1 MSLAIYAAPVNND
14 SNNDFNT
21 EYSSIPSSNQNSNR
35 KKNTNN
41 RTQKRYSKQ
50 DYNSDKV
57 NSVLDAIHNT
67 NSQMMDHSSLGD
79 FKPLEPPVSV
89 GVENTKI
96 NNPTSVN
103 DDDDIDLHALKSNY
117 MNEQAANQ
125 YYRQFIPNFKSSGDG
140 SSGMHGCSGMA
151 HMHNG
156 MAHNG
161 MTHMNTGMMHNG
173 SGDMNSHH
181 DTLMTKLNYMIHLLE
196 ERQDERTNNVTEEV
210 ILYSFLGVFMIFI
223 VDSFVKVGKYVR

>member
-1 MSLAIYAAPVNND
+1 MSLAIYAAPFNND
-14 SNNDFNT
+14 LNNEFNT
-21 EYSSIPSSNQNSNR
+21 EYSSIPTSNQNSNR

-41 RTQKRYSKQ
+41 RTQKRYSKE
-50 DYNSDKV
+50 DYNSEKV
-57 NSVLDAIHNT
+57 NSVLEAIHNT

-96 NNPTSVN
+96 NNPNTVN
-103 DDDDIDLHALKSNY
+103 ENDDIDLHALKSNY

-125 YYRQFIPNFKSSGDG
+125 YYKQFIPNYGGESSQNKNHNPHTNG
-140 SSGMHGCSGMA
+140 GM
-151 HMHNG
+151 MHSNVT
-156 MAHNG
+156 HSNVTHSNG
-161 MTHMNTGMMHNG
+161 MTQN
-173 SGDMNSHH
+173 

>member
-1 MSLAIYAAPVNND
+1 MSLAIYAAPFNND
-14 SNNDFNT
+14 LNNEFNT

-41 RTQKRYSKQ
+41 RTQKRYSKE
-50 DYNSDKV
+50 DYNSEKV
-57 NSVLDAIHNT
+57 NSVLEAIHNT

-79 FKPLEPPVSV
+79 FKPLEPPISV

-96 NNPTSVN
+96 NNPNNPTTAN
-103 DDDDIDLHALKSNY
+103 DNDDIDLHALKSNY

-125 YYRQFIPNFKSSGDG
+125 YYKQFIPNYRGESSQNKN
-140 SSGMHGCSGMA
+140 HNNHA
-151 HMHNG
+151 HHV
-156 MAHNG
+156 
-161 MTHMNTGMMHNG
+161 HNG
-173 SGDMNSHH
+173 SQN

>member
-1 MSLAIYAAPVNND
+1 MSLAIYAAPFNNDVNNE
-14 SNNDFNT
+14 FNT

-41 RTQKRYSKQ
+41 RTQKRYPKE
-50 DYNSDKV
+50 DYNSEKV
-57 NSVLDAIHNT
+57 NSVLEAIHNT

-96 NNPTSVN
+96 NNPDTVN
-103 DDDDIDLHALKSNY
+103 DNDEIDLHALKSNY

-125 YYRQFIPNFKSSGDG
+125 YYKQFIPNYGGDSSQNKNHNQGG
-140 SSGMHGCSGMA
+140 AHVSGGMHNVSGMTQ
-151 HMHNG
+151 N
-156 MAHNG
+156 
-161 MTHMNTGMMHNG
+161 
-173 SGDMNSHH
+173 

>member
-1 MSLAIYAAPVNND
+1 MSLAIYAAPFNND
-14 SNNDFNT
+14 LNTEFST

-41 RTQKRYSKQ
+41 RTQKRYSKE
-50 DYNSDKV
+50 DYNSEKV

-96 NNPTSVN
+96 NNPDTVN
-103 DDDDIDLHALKSNY
+103 DNDDIDLHALKSNY

-125 YYRQFIPNFKSSGDG
+125 YYKQFIPNYGGDSSQNKNHNPQSNPAHTNGTHTNG
-140 SSGMHGCSGMA
+140 THTNGGMY
-151 HMHNG
+151 
-156 MAHNG
+156 NG
-161 MTHMNTGMMHNG
+161 MTQN
-173 SGDMNSHH
+173 

>member
-1 MSLAIYAAPVNND
+1 MSLAIYAAPFNND
-14 SNNDFNT
+14 LDNEFNT
-21 EYSSIPSSNQNSNR
+21 EYSSIPSSNQNQNR

-50 DYNSDKV
+50 DYNSEKV

-79 FKPLEPPVSV
+79 FKPLEPPISV

-96 NNPTSVN
+96 NNPNNPTTAN
-103 DDDDIDLHALKSNY
+103 DNDDIDLHALKSNY

-125 YYRQFIPNFKSSGDG
+125 YYKQFIPNYGGESSQNKNHNQGG
-140 SSGMHGCSGMA
+140 SGMMQ
-151 HMHNG
+151 N
-156 MAHNG
+156 
-161 MTHMNTGMMHNG
+161 GMMHG
-173 SGDMNSHH
+173 SGGMQNGMSQN

>member
-1 MSLAIYAAPVNND
+1 MSLAIYAAPFNND
-14 SNNDFNT
+14 LNNEFNT

-41 RTQKRYSKQ
+41 RTQKRYSKE
-50 DYNSDKV
+50 DYNSEKV
-57 NSVLDAIHNT
+57 NSVLEAIHNT

-79 FKPLEPPVSV
+79 FKPLEPPISV

-96 NNPTSVN
+96 NNPNNPTTAN
-103 DDDDIDLHALKSNY
+103 DNDDIDLHALKSNY

-125 YYRQFIPNFKSSGDG
+125 YYKQFIPNYGGESSQNKN
-140 SSGMHGCSGMA
+140 
-151 HMHNG
+151 HNNNHVHHV
-156 MAHNG
+156 HN
-161 MTHMNTGMMHNG
+161 NG
-173 SGDMNSHH
+173 SGMTQN

>member
-1 MSLAIYAAPVNND
+1 MSLAIYAAPFNND
-14 SNNDFNT
+14 LNTEFST

-41 RTQKRYSKQ
+41 RTQKRYSKE
-50 DYNSDKV
+50 DYNSEKV

-96 NNPTSVN
+96 NNPDTVN
-103 DDDDIDLHALKSNY
+103 DNDDIDLHALKSNY

-125 YYRQFIPNFKSSGDG
+125 YYKQFIPNYGGDSSQNKNHNQSQSNGAHTNG
-140 SSGMHGCSGMA
+140 AHTNGGMQ
-151 HMHNG
+151 
-156 MAHNG
+156 NG
-161 MTHMNTGMMHNG
+161 MTQN
-173 SGDMNSHH
+173 

>member
-14 SNNDFNT
+14 LNNEFNSEFNS

-41 RTQKRYSKQ
+41 RTQKRYSNNNN
-50 DYNSDKV
+50 NSEKV

-67 NSQMMDHSSLGD
+67 NNQMMDHSSLGD
-79 FKPLEPPVSV
+79 FKPLDPPVSV

-96 NNPTSVN
+96 NNPTTVN
-103 DDDDIDLHALKSNY
+103 DNDDIDLHALKSNY

-125 YYRQFIPNFKSSGDG
+125 YYRQFIPNYKSSGDQG
-140 SSGMHGCSGMA
+140 APSQNTPSRQNMPMHSQSM
-151 HMHNG
+151 NG
-156 MAHNG
+156 N
-161 MTHMNTGMMHNG
+161 
-173 SGDMNSHH
+173 H

>member
-1 MSLAIYAAPVNND
+1 MSLAIYAAPFNNDVNNE
-14 SNNDFNT
+14 FNT

-41 RTQKRYSKQ
+41 RTQKRYPKE
-50 DYNSDKV
+50 DYNSEKV
-57 NSVLDAIHNT
+57 NSVLEAIHNT

-79 FKPLEPPVSV
+79 FKPLEPPISV

-96 NNPTSVN
+96 NNPTTVN
-103 DDDDIDLHALKSNY
+103 DNDDIDLHALKSNY

-125 YYRQFIPNFKSSGDG
+125 YYKQFIPNYGGDSSQNKNHNQG
-140 SSGMHGCSGMA
+140 SGA
-151 HMHNG
+151 P
-156 MAHNG
+156 
-161 MTHMNTGMMHNG
+161 THNG
-173 SGDMNSHH
+173 SGMTHN